1 LLRFDATVHALPSF
15 PLKRREIEIAG
26 QPVEIL
32 DVASNTLT
40 EQLPRSFEAAAAS
53 LEQLPLLYFEPDGS
67 FVWGKGADQE
77 RWQVDGLLMD
87 GGERLQFVGLRGTCP
102 NSALDQLLEAIAGP
116 DAHLLFQLTR
126 EGVLLTADEFR
137 RFAEISFQRERL

>member
-1 LLRFDATVHALPSF
+1 MFRFDVTVHSLPSF

-53 LEQLPLLYFEPDGS
+53 LEELPLLYFEPDGS
-67 FVWGKGADQE
+67 FVWGKGAGKQ

-102 NSALDQLLEAIAGP
+102 GSALDQLLEAIAGP
-116 DAHLLFQLTR
+116 DACLLFQLTR
-126 EGVLLTADEFR
+126 EGVLLEADEFR
-137 RFAEISFQRERL
+137 RFAKVSL

>member
-1 LLRFDATVHALPSF
+1 LLRFDATVHALPS
-15 PLKRREIEIAG
+15 LLLNKREIEIAG
-26 QPVEIL
+26 QSVETL

-53 LEQLPLLYFEPDGS
+53 LEELPLLYFEPDGS
-67 FVWGKGADQE
+67 FVWGKGAEKE

-87 GGERLQFVGLRGTCP
+87 GGERLQFAGLRGSCP

-116 DAHLLFQLTR
+116 AANLLFQLTR
-126 EGVLLTADEFR
+126 EGVLLAADEFR

>member
-1 LLRFDATVHALPSF
+1 MLRFDMTVHALP
-15 PLKRREIEIAG
+15 KRELSTRTIEIAG
-26 QPVEIL
+26 RQVEVI

-40 EQLPRSFEAAAAS
+40 DQLPRTFEAAAAA
-53 LEQLPLLYFEPDGS
+53 LELLPLLYFEPDGS

-87 GGERLQFVGLRGTCP
+87 GGQQLQFVGLRGTCP

-116 DAHLLFQLTR
+116 DARLLFQQTR
-126 EGVLLTADEFR
+126 EGVLLSADEFR
-137 RFAEISFQRERL
+137 RFAEIP